1 VEDASEALAKPPATT
16 AATTSHA
23 APNSSAQTARF
34 TLREDGVSLYVHLP
48 YCVRKCRYCD
58 FNSHGYT
65 SQDLAAH
72 VACILQEASLRAQ
85 DLAPQTVFFGGGTPT
100 LLGAEHLSHLLD
112 GLAEITGFRQSAQEV
127 TMEANPESLTSE
139 VASAILHGGVDRLS
153 IGVQSLDNDVL
164 AAYDRVHDAKEALA
178 AYDRARA
185 AGFRRINLD
194 LIYAFPGQDPQQWVD
209 TLHTVHQLG
218 PEHLSCYELSYEP
231 GTSLTRLRDLGRWQ
245 EEDPERCAA
254 LFDLTREQ
262 NAAAGYH
269 SYEVSAFAQ
278 PGEECQH
285 NLAYWRSLDYLGLGA
300 GAASWRQGVR
310 SMNLAKPEDYER
322 AMGEGHRPLAQE
334 EATPPTM
341 RLFDHLMMGLRLERE
356 GVSLERMKRQ
366 CGSAAVASILP
377 RLQDFVARKQLL
389 SWQDEEG
396 EHFRATA
403 QGLRMLDSL
412 LQELL
417 PEGGEL
423 EV

>member
-1 VEDASEALAKPPATT
+1 MS
-16 AATTSHA
+16 
-23 APNSSAQTARF
+23 
-34 TLREDGVSLYVHLP
+34 LREDGVSLYVHLP

-72 VACILQEASLRAQ
+72 VEAILQEASLRAQ

-100 LLGAEHLSHLLD
+100 LLGAQHLARLLD
-112 GLAEITGFRQSAQEV
+112 GLEEITGFRQSAGEV
-127 TMEANPESLTSE
+127 TMEANPESLSAE
-139 VASAILHGGVDRLS
+139 VAAAILQGGVDRLS
-153 IGVQSLDNDVL
+153 IGVQSLNNEVL

-178 AYDRARA
+178 AYARARES
-185 AGFRRINLD
+185 GFRRINLD

-209 TLHTVHQLG
+209 TLHTVHELG

-278 PGEECQH
+278 PGEECRH
-285 NLAYWRSLDYLGLGA
+285 NLAYWRSLDYVGLGA

-322 AMGEGHRPLAQE
+322 VMGEGRRPLAQQE
-334 EATPPTM
+334 ETLPDM
-341 RLFDHLMMGLRLERE
+341 RVFDHLMMGLRLERE
-356 GVSLERMKRQ
+356 GVSVERMKRQ
-366 CGSAAVASILP
+366 CGSDAVDAILP
-377 RLQDFVARKQLL
+377 RLHEFVARDLL
-389 SWQDEEG
+389 RVWQDQEG
-396 EHFRATA
+396 QRFCTTA
-403 QGLRMLDSL
+403 RGLRMLDTL

-417 PEGGEL
+417 PDDDQL